1 MTNGTADQLKTAIR
15 DIRRTV
21 CGLGSLIKYC
31 FEKDDISLALS
42 LFSSNSSSI
51 TAGNTYTY
59 DVILLNNTSQDIRVS
74 LLFDIYLKSKS
85 VHPEGHFA
93 YYVKNILIR
102 SHQSTS
108 AVISYN
114 WNDCLKFN
122 IDGHI
127 AEPDNVWRGV
137 CSSKGAYLIQAAL
150 LDEQGTCL
158 DKLTIVQ
165 QLS

>member
-1 MTNGTADQLKTAIR
+1 MSKGTADQLKTAIK

-21 CGLGSLIKYC
+21 CGIGSLIKYC

-42 LFSSNSSSI
+42 LFSANSSSI
-51 TAGNTYTY
+51 RAGNTYTY
-59 DVILLNNTSQDIRVS
+59 DVIIINNTAQDIRAR
-74 LLFDIYLKSKS
+74 LLFDIYLKNKP

-93 YYVKNILIR
+93 YYVKNIFIR
-102 SHQSTS
+102 SHQSSS

-114 WNDCLKFN
+114 WNDCLKFT

-127 AEPDNVWRGV
+127 TDPDNVWRGV

-150 LDEQGTCL
+150 LDEHGTCL
-158 DKLTIVQ
+158 DKLTIAQ